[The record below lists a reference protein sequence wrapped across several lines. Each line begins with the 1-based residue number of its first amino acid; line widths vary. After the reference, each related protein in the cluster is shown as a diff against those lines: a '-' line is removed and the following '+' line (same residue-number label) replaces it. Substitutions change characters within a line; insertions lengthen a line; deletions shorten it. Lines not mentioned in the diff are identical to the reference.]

1 MRTIQIIFICCITII
16 SVPTALSA
24 QELLASIN
32 INHSKI
38 QGTNTNVFS
47 DLETNI
53 TEFMNDR
60 KWTGQQYNE
69 NERIRCTFNITLNTY
84 DETRGSF
91 NGSLLLQVIRPVFNS
106 SYNTVE
112 YSVKD
117 EDFDFTYREFDKLE
131 FRVDQINND
140 LTALLG
146 YYAYLI
152 IGIDN
157 DTMSPEGGTEFLK
170 TALDIANS
178 AQSLSGK
185 GWKTTG
191 SDNNRYALISDMLDG
206 SMSPFRKL
214 QYVYHREGL
223 DVMAQNAETGRAK
236 ITEAIE
242 LLNQAHKNKTLSKLP
257 QLFTEYKRD
266 ELVNIYTGQGT
277 SQEKEKIYNT
287 LSSINASYNTYWRK
301 LSK

>member
-170 TALDIANS
+170 TAL
-178 AQSLSGK
+178 
-185 GWKTTG
+185 
-191 SDNNRYALISDMLDG
+191 
-206 SMSPFRKL
+206 
-214 QYVYHREGL
+214 
-223 DVMAQNAETGRAK
+223 
-236 ITEAIE
+236 
-242 LLNQAHKNKTLSKLP
+242 
-257 QLFTEYKRD
+257 
-266 ELVNIYTGQGT
+266 
-277 SQEKEKIYNT
+277 EKP
-287 LSSINASYNTYWRK
+287 
-301 LSK
+301 